1 MATVTSINAN
11 KQTIGYKGNSN
22 LVKAGYIHPFTQQQ
36 LDELVKCRDDVV
48 YFAKNYIKI
57 VNVDRGLMNFELWP
71 YQEQL
76 LRHFTDNRFVIC
88 KFPRQTGKTSC
99 VVAWLLH
106 YILFNKNVNVAILAN
121 KGSTA
126 REILSRLQLAY
137 EWLPKWLQQGA
148 SVWNKGNI
156 ELANG
161 SKVISAATSSS
172 AVRGYSFNVIFF
184 DEFAFIPNN
193 VAEEFFNSVYPTI
206 SSGKKSR
213 VFIVS
218 TPNGMNKFYKMWTD
232 AKNGN
237 SDYLPVEVNWW
248 DVPGRD
254 EKWKEQTI
262 RNTSKRQWNQ
272 EFECSFLGSSN
283 TLIEGDVL
291 ARLTW
296 ENPTDVSADE
306 TMAIWERPKE
316 GHTYVISVDISHGQ
330 GLDYSTFHV
339 IDITTIPYVQV
350 ARYKS
355 NLISPMVFPTL
366 IARTGNEYNE
376 AYVMIEVNDIGSQVA
391 EILHHEL
398 GYENL
403 IKTQKTKNGGGQQ
416 QVSGGFG
423 GNKKIQLGIKTSTS
437 TKRIGCANLKTLVE
451 QNKLIIKDYDT
462 VKELTTFVTTAQS
475 FAAEPGMHDD
485 LAMALVQFGWLSSQR
500 YFREASQ
507 QSMDIRAMLERE
519 HMGMDD
525 AEQLFF
531 GIYDDGQL
539 DNSGAGA
546 LPFVNPVERDNNLD
560 TYDKNEIYSKIP
572 EKGQGIPN
580 RVLSKDIKQQ
590 FPDDASTQEII
601 KRSLPNWMG
610 EHLTY
615 LPDKLTWVDPTPKN
629 RKFFEI

>member
-1 MATVTSINAN
+1 MTVTSINAN

-218 TPNGMNKFYKMWTD
+218 TPYGMNKFYKMWTD
-232 AKNGN
+232 AKNGD

-296 ENPTDVSADE
+296 EKPLDASADE

-316 GHTYVISVDISHGQ
+316 GHTYVIAVDISHGQ
-330 GLDYSTFHV
+330 GLDYSAFHV

-350 ARYKS
+350 ARYRS

-366 IARTGNEYNE
+366 IEKIGNEYNE
-376 AYVMIEVNDIGSQVA
+376 AYVMIEINDIGSQVA

-403 IKTQKTKNGGGQQ
+403 IKTQKTRGGGGQQ
-416 QVSGGFG
+416 QVTGGFG
-423 GNKKIQLGIKTSTS
+423 AAKRTNLGIKTSMA
-437 TKRIGCANLKTLVE
+437 TKRIGCANLKTLIE
-451 QNKLIIKDYDT
+451 KNKLILRDYET

-485 LAMALVQFGWLSSQR
+485 LAMALVQFGWLSAQR

-507 QSMDIRAMLERE
+507 QSLDIRAMLERE
-519 HMGMDD
+519 HMGTDD

-531 GIYDDGQL
+531 GLYDDGQL
-539 DNSGAGA
+539 NNSSAGA
-546 LPFVNPVERDNNLD
+546 LPFVDPNPEGTKEV
-560 TYDKNEIYSKIP
+560 
-572 EKGQGIPN
+572 EKGAP
-580 RVLSKDIKQQ
+580 K
-590 FPDDASTQEII
+590 DASIQEII
-601 KRSLPNWMG
+601 QKSLPNFMS
-610 EHLTY
+610 ERVTY
-615 LPDKLTWVDPTPKN
+615 LPDKLTWTEPPPVKQ
-629 RKFFEI
+629 RKYQIIDG

>member
-1 MATVTSINAN
+1 MSTVTSINAS
-11 KQTIGYKGNSN
+11 KQLTGYKGNSN

-71 YQEQL
+71 YQENL
-76 LRHFTDNRFVIC
+76 LRHFSDNRFVIC

-148 SVWNKGNI
+148 TVWNKGNI

-161 SKVISAATSSS
+161 SKVLSAATSSS

-206 SSGKKSR
+206 SSGKKTR

-232 AKNGN
+232 AKNGD

-262 RNTSKRQWNQ
+262 RNTSKRQWSQ

-296 ENPTDVSADE
+296 EKPMDISTDE

-316 GHTYVISVDISHGQ
+316 GHTYVVAVDVAHGQ
-330 GLDYSTFHV
+330 NLDYSTFQV
-339 IDITTIPYVQV
+339 IDITTIPYIQV
-350 ARYKS
+350 ARYRS
-355 NLISPMVFPTL
+355 NIISPMVLPTL
-366 IARTGNEYNE
+366 IARTGTEYNE
-376 AYVMIEVNDIGSQVA
+376 AYIMIEINDIGSQVA
-391 EILHHEL
+391 EVLHHEL

-403 IKTQKTKNGGGQQ
+403 IKTQKTKGGGGQQ

-423 GNKKIQLGIKTSTS
+423 GGKKTQLGIKTSTS
-437 TKRIGCANLKTLVE
+437 TKRIGCANLKTLIE
-451 QNKLIIKDYDT
+451 QNKLIIKDYET
-462 VKELTTFVTTAQS
+462 VKELTTFVTSNQS
-475 FAAEPGMHDD
+475 FAAEPGTHDD

-500 YFREASQ
+500 YFRESSNQ
-507 QSMDIRAMLERE
+507 NMDIRAALERE
-519 HMGMDD
+519 HMGADD

-531 GIYDDGQL
+531 GLYDDGQFT
-539 DNSGAGA
+539 DNRSNGA
-546 LPFVNPVERDNNLD
+546 LPFVDPQED
-560 TYDKNEIYSKIP
+560 
-572 EKGQGIPN
+572 EKE
-580 RVLSKDIKQQ
+580 VVKD
-590 FPDDASTQEII
+590 FPKDATIQEII
-601 KRSLPNWMG
+601 QKSLPDFMK
-610 EHLTY
+610 ERVTY
-615 LPDKLTWVDPTPKN
+615 LPDKLIFTEPPPKH
-629 RKFFEI
+629 RKYQIIEG